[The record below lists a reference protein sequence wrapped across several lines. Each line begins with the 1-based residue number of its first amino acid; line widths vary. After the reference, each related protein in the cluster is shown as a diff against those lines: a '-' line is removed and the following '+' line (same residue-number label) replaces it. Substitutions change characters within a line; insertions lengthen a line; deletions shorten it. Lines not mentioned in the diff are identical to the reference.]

1 MTITTTQKVIKVGT
15 SLGVTIPAKEVRR
28 LGAKKGDELIAS
40 YQKPKVDQHTLEV
53 VSVTQ
58 NLIKR
63 HKKALK
69 NLSQR

>member
-1 MTITTTQKVIKVGT
+1 MTIRTTQKVITIGT
-15 SLGVTIPAKEVRR
+15 SLGVTIPAKEARR
-28 LGAKKGDELIAS
+28 LGVKKGEELIVS

-53 VSVTQ
+53 VFVTQ